1 LVISTRPVSV
11 AAVGPER
18 VAIAGL
24 LGLSPV
30 GDEALRIRPDRL
42 DQVLRDGAAA
52 IGLVDLL
59 TELGGPLVDR
69 TALRRSATEAR
80 EETWAWLAGHPATA
94 EHPSL
99 GRWLSGARA
108 TGLALRLAGSADRVR
123 DLVGAALDILLRLPA
138 ADLPLAVLASEA
150 TGDAHALDR
159 HRSLGT
165 LVASALPGID
175 VEIDAVDDGDDRHW
189 MDAGGVADP
198 TELGGAAEWRRRW
211 ARVGVVCDDLSVS
224 VLALN
229 LPAADGDDL
238 VMSLLGDH
246 RRAGEPVR
254 LTLHQ
259 LERGALMIEPG
270 TTVRLCENP
279 TVVRAALALGSAC
292 APLVC
297 TDGQPNSAVDHLIHR
312 CVASGATVLHHGDF
326 DWGGLRIANTLVTR
340 HGVGVWRFGT
350 DDYLAAASMGGVVS
364 GLDPVP
370 QGAAAPWDPELVPTM
385 HRMGARIY
393 EEQVLDTLLTDLE
406 TDRPHRV

>member
-1 LVISTRPVSV
+1 LVISTRPVNV
-11 AAVGPER
+11 AAVGLDR

-24 LGLSPV
+24 LGLSPA
-30 GDEALRIRPDRL
+30 GDEALRIRLDRL

-52 IGLVDLL
+52 VSLVDLL

-69 TALRRSATEAR
+69 TALRRSAAEAR
-80 EETWAWLAGHPATA
+80 EETWAWLAAHPATA
-94 EHPSL
+94 EHTSL
-99 GRWLSGARA
+99 SGWLSDARA

-165 LVASALPGID
+165 LVASALPGFD
-175 VEIDAVDDGDDRHW
+175 VDGGGDEDDGRGMHT
-189 MDAGGVADP
+189 GGVADP
-198 TELGGAAEWRRRW
+198 TEVGGAAEWRRRW

-229 LPAADGDDL
+229 LPAVDGDDL

-254 LTLHQ
+254 VTLHQ

-297 TDGQPNSAVDHLIHR
+297 TEGQPNSAVDHLIRR

-370 QGAAAPWDPELVPTM
+370 QGAAALWDPELVPTM